1 MSTRRY
7 LHGLDLMRIVASAAV
22 VYAHTRDWFTS
33 GRQSWWVNGVLNT
46 AVLNPLRLGALMAP
60 LAVTTFFLISGL
72 VVTYAAQKESTGRFI
87 ARRMVRIVPALWVVL
102 VAVWL
107 LTRFGLDAGVHGDN
121 GGDFGT
127 LLANMTLM
135 NFVTGGPG
143 LDLVTWTL
151 TVQVAFY
158 VIVAVTIPLL
168 RRWPWLPPALT
179 LTLLSM
185 LMSLTHNESSPA
197 GHTLR
202 VVVTLLPIMFIG
214 QVIALAQL
222 GKLHPLAALAYATA
236 HWLLLVRGDL
246 TSDFTPAVPGYPQM
260 VVCIALLTIIC
271 GRLTGGVVGVRWV
284 KALADRTYAVFLL
297 HVPVLYLTP
306 HLVST
311 TPGTTLAF
319 VVAMVCTAVT
329 ADLLYRFVE
338 KPAVRW
344 WRSWENRG
352 RNSAERARDD
362 LARRVEATR

>member
-1 MSTRRY
+1 VRRY

-33 GRQSWWVNGVLNT
+33 GHESWWVNGVLNT

-60 LAVTTFFLISGL
+60 LAVITFFVISGL
-72 VVTYAAQKESTGRFI
+72 VVTYAAQKESPGRFL
-87 ARRMVRIVPALWVVL
+87 ARRFVRIVPALWVVL
-102 VAVWL
+102 IAVWV
-107 LTRFGLDAGVHGDN
+107 LTRLGVEAGVHGEN
-121 GGDFGT
+121 AGAVST
-127 LLANMTLM
+127 LLANMTLL
-135 NFVTGGPG
+135 NFTTGSPG

-151 TVQVAFY
+151 TAQVAFY
-158 VIVAVTIPLL
+158 VIVSVTIPLL

-179 LTLLSM
+179 WALLSV
-185 LMSLTHNESSPA
+185 LMSLVRSENSAAT
-197 GHTLR
+197 HTLR
-202 VVVTLLPIMFIG
+202 VIVTLLPVMFIG
-214 QVIALAQL
+214 QAIALAQL
-222 GKLHPLAALAYATA
+222 GKLHPLAALVYACGY
-236 HWLLLVRGDL
+236 WLVIVRGDL

-271 GRLTGGVVGVRWV
+271 GRLTGGVVGARWV

-311 TPGTTLAF
+311 QPGTTLAF
-319 VVAMVCTAVT
+319 TVAMVGTAVT

-362 LARRVEATR
+362 LAGRVEATR